1 MNPKQAASEKAATY
15 AQDGMVVGLG
25 TGSTA
30 AYAITAIAGRVRK
43 EGLRLRCVA
52 TSAASEELARNNGLH
67 VAKWDRISRFD
78 ITIDGADEVDPEY
91 RMIKGG
97 GGALLREKI
106 VASSTDREIIV
117 VDQSK
122 LKPHLGAFP
131 LPVVVVPFGWQR
143 TRDRLEATFGC
154 EITPREAVNGE
165 PLVTD
170 DSLQIL
176 DLHFNGPLPDVETLE
191 ARLKTIP
198 GVVECGLFIGM
209 CQHVIVGRLDGTT
222 VEYRCGDPFDIS
234 E

>member
-1 MNPKQAASEKAATY
+1 VNPKQAASEKAASY
-15 AQDGMVVGLG
+15 VQDGMTVGLG

-30 AYAITAIAGRVRK
+30 AYAITAIAARVRS
-43 EGLRLRCVA
+43 EGLKIRCIA
-52 TSAASEELARNNGLH
+52 TSHASEELARKNGLIIAEWH
-67 VAKWDRISRFD
+67 RVSRFD
-78 ITIDGADEVDPEY
+78 VTIDGADEVDPAY

-122 LKPHLGAFP
+122 LKPSLGAFP

-143 TRDRLEATFGC
+143 TRDRLEAMFGC

-170 DSLQIL
+170 DGLQIL
-176 DLHFNGPLPDVETLE
+176 DLHFGGPLPEVDTLE
-191 ARLKTIP
+191 ATLKTIP
-198 GVVECGLFIGM
+198 GVVECGLFTGL
-209 CQHVIVGRLDGTT
+209 CQHVIVGHLDGTT
-222 VEYRCGDPFDIS
+222 HEFFPGDPFTF
-234 E
+234 